1 MADGCG
7 ADMARFHLEA
17 SILGHW
23 GHFMRVG
30 AALLITS
37 ISITSLM
44 PGSPGST
51 ERPPSATPAGPIL
64 AATEEGVRY
73 GYLRAGSGGPSP
85 PLFVFALALEASLTH
100 PIYSRCCRQLNQEE
114 RVNER

>member
-1 MADGCG
+1 
-7 ADMARFHLEA
+7 
-17 SILGHW
+17 
-23 GHFMRVG
+23 MRVG

-51 ERPPSATPAGPIL
+51 EQQSSATPAAPIL

-85 PLFVFALALEASLTH
+85 TLIVFALSLEASLTH